1 MPKGLVIKADSGFY
15 YIYTEDRVLEGK
27 IRGKAKLESGR
38 PYPGDWVEFQQI
50 GAESAIIESIEPRK
64 SLLQRPLIANG
75 DQLLIVMSL
84 SFPLLDYHVLDRLLI
99 QAIYGS
105 ISPILILN
113 KGDEAEGGIFNQI
126 ENAYPFPVYRISAL
140 TGEGIEAVKELLH
153 GRFSILAG
161 PSGVGKTSI
170 LNALDSRIL
179 SATGSLGEKLQRGRH
194 TTRTTRF
201 FAIAGGMLA
210 DTPGFS
216 RVDLP
221 ESMKPD
227 MLKDCYPEFEGYRG
241 LCRFKGCLHENEEE
255 CGVKDAVHR
264 GLVDPGRYER
274 YRYFLQELK
283 DQEERRYR

>member
-1 MPKGLVIKADSGFY
+1 MPKGTIIKADSGFY
-15 YIYTEDRVLEGK
+15 YIYTEGQILEGK
-27 IRGKAKLESGR
+27 IRGKAKSEYGR
-38 PYPGDWVEFQQI
+38 PYPGDQVEYQPM
-50 GAESAIIESIEPRK
+50 GAGAAIIEKIQPRH

-99 QAIYGS
+99 QAVYGG
-105 ISPILILN
+105 ISPVLIMN
-113 KGDEAEGGIFNQI
+113 KGDEEDGELLAMLQKG
-126 ENAYPFPVYRISAL
+126 YPFPLYRISAL
-140 TGEGIEAVKELLH
+140 TGEGIETVKTLLKD
-153 GRFSILAG
+153 RFSILAG

-170 LNALDSRIL
+170 LKAMDSRIL
-179 SATGSLGEKLQRGRH
+179 SATGNLGEKLQRGRH

-201 FAIAGGMLA
+201 FEIAGGMLA

-221 ESMKPD
+221 EAMKPEE
-227 MLKDCYPEFEGYRG
+227 LKECYPEYGPYRQ

-255 CGVKDAVHR
+255 CGVKEAVHR
-264 GLVDPGRYER
+264 GLLDPGRYER

-283 DQEERRYR
+283 EKEERRYK